1 MSPACLEPVAYR
13 GTFLEAGK
21 MVGAI
26 GFESERQCKY
36 NAVSEPELP
45 PETEC
50 ARVARFSCR
59 LCRTLAEEI
68 GDTFSDH
75 AAHHRSLRRS

>member
-1 MSPACLEPVAYR
+1 LKREKWWALSDSNPL
-13 GTFLEAGK
+13 
-21 MVGAI
+21 
-26 GFESERQCKY
+26 RQCKY

-45 PETEC
+45 PETER

-68 GDTFSDH
+68 GDTVADH